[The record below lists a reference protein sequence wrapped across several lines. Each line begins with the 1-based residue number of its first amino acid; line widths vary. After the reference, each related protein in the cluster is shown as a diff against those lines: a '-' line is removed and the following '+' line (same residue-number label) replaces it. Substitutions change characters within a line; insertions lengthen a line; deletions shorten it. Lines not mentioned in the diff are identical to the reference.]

1 MLLNNIKSTL
11 TSLSLALLIGIG
23 LNSCSSNKW
32 SLPNFY
38 TGTWKSEKQKIALKA
53 KLSAGSY
60 QNLVDSAIV
69 VININSNKTA
79 SGAIGF
85 ARFENAEIKLN
96 SGDPNFSGATYLV
109 TCKKLGKIFD
119 SDPLDSKDIEIW
131 LSPISGRIEAQLR
144 LVEGKKIYPM
154 ADLRLHKKR

>member
-1 MLLNNIKSTL
+1 MLPKNFRNTL
-11 TSLSLALLIGIG
+11 SKTSLVLLLCIG
-23 LNSCSSNKW
+23 LNACSSNKW

-38 TGTWKSEKQKIALKA
+38 TGTWKSEKQKVALKA
-53 KLSAGSY
+53 KLSDGSY
-60 QNLVDSAIV
+60 QNIVDSAIV
-69 VININSNKTA
+69 VLTIHGNKTA

-109 TCKKLGKIFD
+109 KCKNLGKIYE
-119 SDPLDSKDIEIW
+119 SDPLENKDIEIW